1 MANIKHKTSNTKHQ
15 TPNIKYQ
22 TPNIKHQTPNI
33 KQLMAIANHNFVL
46 ASLLINKS
54 RSQDLQ
60 LIGSNYPANKLKDP
74 IKN

>member
-22 TPNIKHQTPNI
+22 TPNIKHQTANI

-46 ASLLINKS
+46 ASLLIQPKQVP
-54 RSQDLQ
+54 RLP
-60 LIGSNYPANKLKDP
+60 IGSNYPANKLKDP